1 MKYRN
6 KSRVKFSKAPSETFS
21 KYFLLKHVSNFEFL
35 IPGMAVVSSAI
46 LDTIRMG
53 FLGYFS
59 YPLVA
64 VLEIFEV
71 LP

>member
-6 KSRVKFSKAPSETFS
+6 RHKVKFSKAPSETSS
-21 KYFLLKHVSNFEFL
+21 KYFPLKHLSNFEFL
-35 IPGMAVVSSAI
+35 FPVMAVVSWTQ
-46 LDTIRMG
+46 LECFFFR
-53 FLGYFS
+53 YFS

-64 VLEIFEV
+64 GLEIFEV